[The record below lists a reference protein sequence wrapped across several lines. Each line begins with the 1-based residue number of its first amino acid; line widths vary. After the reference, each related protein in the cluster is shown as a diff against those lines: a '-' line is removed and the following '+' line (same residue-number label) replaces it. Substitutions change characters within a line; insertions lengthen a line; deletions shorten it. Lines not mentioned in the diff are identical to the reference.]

1 MTKDASSQEE
11 GPVPDG
17 HQVPGRGKTPVGGG
31 TDREPLGNLLPGLV
45 VPPPGPATRAL
56 ARRLRNV
63 ESRNVTWLG
72 VDFPVFWTE
81 ARGANVRDADGNVYL
96 DLTGAFAVALAGH
109 AHPWITEAIL
119 RQAGILTHA
128 MGDVHPAEV
137 KVRLLERLGALS
149 PWEEPRTVLANAGS
163 EAVEVALKTALL
175 ATGRPGIVAFRRGY
189 HGLTLGA
196 LATTAREDF
205 RRPFRNRLYPG
216 VRFAPFPT
224 RDEALAPALQILE
237 EALESGED
245 GHPVGAV
252 ILEPVQGRGGVRVP
266 APGFLEGVALRARQA
281 GALLIFDEVFT
292 GLGRTGTTFAFEHEG
307 VVPDLLCLGKAL
319 GGGLPL
325 SACVGPASVMDAWP
339 ESPGEALHTSTFLGH
354 PLACAAALA
363 FLEVLEKEDLPGR
376 AGRAGKRFLGYLEEG
391 VGELPLVREIRGRG
405 LLLGI
410 ELDQA
415 GAGARA
421 AAAALREG
429 LLVLPA
435 GEQGE
440 VVELTPSALIGDEL
454 LRWAAGALARALRRN
469 PGA

>member
-1 MTKDASSQEE
+1 MTKDASSQERGPVTE
-11 GPVPDG
+11 GPDG
-17 HQVPGRGKTPVGGG
+17 AGEAPAR
-31 TDREPLGNLLPGLV
+31 REPLGSLLPELV
-45 VPPPGPATRAL
+45 VPPPGPATRSL
-56 ARRLRNV
+56 ARRLKQV
-63 ESRNVTWLG
+63 ESRNVTYLG
-72 VDFPVFWTE
+72 VDFPVFWSE

-109 AHPWITEAIL
+109 AHPWITEAVR

-137 KVRLLERLGALS
+137 KVRFLERLGALA
-149 PWEEPRTVLANAGS
+149 PWDDPRAVLASAGS

-196 LATTAREDF
+196 LAATARDDF
-205 RRPFRNRLYPG
+205 RRPFRARLYPG

-224 RDEALAPALQILE
+224 REEALAPALQVLE
-237 EALESGED
+237 EVLEAGEAG

-252 ILEPVQGRGGVRVP
+252 ILEPIQGRGGVRVP
-266 APGFLEGVALRARQA
+266 APGFLGEVATRARQA
-281 GALLIFDEVFT
+281 GALLIFDEIFT
-292 GLGRTGTTFAFEHEG
+292 GLGRTGTTFAFEQEG

-325 SACVGPASVMDAWP
+325 SACMGPASVMDAWP

-363 FLEVLEKEDLPGR
+363 FLEVLDKEDLPGR
-376 AGRAGKRFLGYLEEG
+376 ARRAGNRFFGYLEE
-391 VGELPLVREIRGRG
+391 ELGRLPQVREIRGRG
-405 LLLGI
+405 LLLGV
-410 ELDQA
+410 ELDEP

-421 AAAALREG
+421 ATAALREG
-429 LLVLPA
+429 VLVLPA

-440 VVELTPSALIGDEL
+440 VLELTPSALMDDEL
-454 LRWAAGALARALRRN
+454 LRWAALALARTLQRN
-469 PGA
+469 PAG

>member
-1 MTKDASSQEE
+1 MTKDASNQEE
-11 GPVPDG
+11 GDVPDG
-17 HQVPGRGKTPVGGG
+17 HR
-31 TDREPLGNLLPGLV
+31 PLGNLLPKLV
-45 VPPPGPATRAL
+45 VPPPGPVTRAL
-56 ARRLRNV
+56 AGRLRKV

-72 VDFPVFWTE
+72 DDFPVFWTE

-109 AHPWITEAIL
+109 GHPWITEAIR

-137 KVRLLERLGALS
+137 KVRLLERLGALT
-149 PWEEPRTVLANAGS
+149 PWDEPRAVLANAGS
-163 EAVEVALKTALL
+163 EAVEAALKTALL

-196 LATTAREDF
+196 LATTSREDF
-205 RRPFRNRLYPG
+205 RTPFRSRLYPG

-224 RDEALAPALQILE
+224 REEALAPALQILE
-237 EALESGED
+237 EALESGEAD

-252 ILEPVQGRGGVRVP
+252 ILEPIQGRGGVRVP

-292 GLGRTGTTFAFEHEG
+292 GVGRTGATFAYEHEG

-339 ESPGEALHTSTFLGH
+339 ESTGEALHTSTFLGH

-376 AGRAGKRFLGYLEEG
+376 ARQAGGRFFGYLEEA
-391 VGELPLVREIRGRG
+391 VGELPGVREIRGRG

-410 ELDQA
+410 ELDEA

-440 VVELTPSALIGDEL
+440 VVELTPPALIDDEL
-454 LRWAAGALARALRRN
+454 LRWAAGALVRALERN
-469 PGA
+469 PAG